1 MQNWAINMH
10 FNPIPI
16 LSGLFLGGGTKR
28 PPPRLCIDSDP
39 PTFLG
44 LMRKYMFWSENLM
57 SKSIQIICI
66 DKKKGF
72 KTHVYIQQYIYLFS
86 AYLSIFSLSI
96 YLSSAYLSI
105 YLQPIYLSIFNL
117 SIYLSFHF
125 SVYSGSAGLSL
136 SRPTTGLVQES
147 CLHSL

>member
-1 MQNWAINMH
+1 MH

-16 LSGLFLGGGTKR
+16 LSGLFLGGAPYA

-66 DKKKGF
+66 DKKKDL
-72 KTHVYIQQYIYLFS
+72 KPMYISNNTSIYFQP
-86 AYLSIFSLSI
+86 I
-96 YLSSAYLSI
+96 YLSSAFLSI
-105 YLQPIYLSIFNL
+105 YLQPIYLSIFSQSIYLFSTYL

-125 SVYSGSAGLSL
+125 SVYSASAGLSL
-136 SRPTTGLVQES
+136 SRPGLVQES
-147 CLHSL
+147 CFHSL